1 MAEKTEFS
9 YLSEIGGRGGGDPE
23 RSDKTFDSNI
33 LTSEAG

>member
-9 YLSEIGGRGGGDPE
+9 YLSERGGGGETQKDLTN
-23 RSDKTFDSNI
+23 KTFDSNI